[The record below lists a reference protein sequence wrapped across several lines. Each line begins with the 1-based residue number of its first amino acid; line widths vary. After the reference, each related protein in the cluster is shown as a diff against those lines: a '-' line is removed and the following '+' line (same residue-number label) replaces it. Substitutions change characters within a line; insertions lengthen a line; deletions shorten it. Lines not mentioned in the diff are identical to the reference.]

1 MDKDNVKTSEN
12 DIKKMENSDVVLR
25 NRANLS
31 LTGLESVYEVTQT
44 RLQLLVAG
52 SVMAVTG
59 ENLSVTKLDV
69 DSGVIEITGRINAI
83 TYTGEVAKSKNIF
96 KRIFK

>member
-1 MDKDNVKTSEN
+1 MENENIKTKETAQR
-12 DIKKMENSDVVLR
+12 KFENSDVVLR
-25 NRANLS
+25 NRSNLS
-31 LTGLESVYEVTQT
+31 LSGLESVYEVTQT

-52 SVMAVTG
+52 SNMAVVG

-69 DSGVIEITGRINAI
+69 ESGIIEVTGIISSI
-83 TYTGEVAKSKNIF
+83 TYTGEVAKNKNIF